1 MIVAIASGKGGTGK
15 TTVAVN
21 LALALSARDR
31 VELIDCDVEEPNCH
45 IFLKPDIREREPVG
59 IPIPVVDEE
68 KCTGCGECGRFC
80 EYHAIVSLKTTPL
93 VFPELC
99 HGCGGCT
106 KVCPVEAISEVERQ
120 IGVVES
126 GRRDGIGFVQG
137 RLNIGQ
143 PMSPPLIRAV
153 KKRAS
158 TDGITVIDCPP
169 GTSCPVIAAV
179 KGSDFVVLVTEPTP
193 FGLHDLRLAVDM
205 VRELRI
211 PFGVVVNRVGM
222 GDDRVHAFC
231 KDHHIPVLQEIPD
244 DRRVAEA
251 YSRGNV
257 ILNALPEY
265 RSYFDNLMNEI
276 LILVKQDESV
286 KQRETYEPMDHSSER
301 IQ

>member
-1 MIVAIASGKGGTGK
+1 VKIAIASGKGGTGK
-15 TTVAVN
+15 TTVAVS
-21 LALALSARDR
+21 LAVSIPGEVRLL
-31 VELIDCDVEEPNCH
+31 DCDVEEPNCH

-276 LILVKQDESV
+276 LILVKQDEPV